1 MVTGQDH
8 PIVTKLWN
16 LDRQPN
22 ICYEIE
28 IKKYFRMKDKSAN
41 YKIKRTEYKNNNITN
56 NYKINLK
63 MITIRI
69 GQPTIKK
76 R

>member
-8 PIVTKLWN
+8 PSVTKLWN

-22 ICYEIE
+22 IYYEIE

-41 YKIKRTEYKNNNITN
+41 YKMKFITRRLKEQNIK
-56 NYKINLK
+56 
-63 MITIRI
+63 
-69 GQPTIKK
+69 
-76 R
+76 